1 MICKHEILCKWKDF
15 LCCSQ
20 SQVSPNTVGVP
31 DEPARCQVSIC
42 MREAAAKEGSE
53 WLCAWSPRFE
63 PQSSGDRLQAELRKP
78 FSEGLCWPRES
89 KLCFLG
95 AQ

>member
-53 WLCAWSPRFE
+53 WLPGHPDSSPSPAGTVSR
-63 PQSSGDRLQAELRKP
+63 QS
-78 FSEGLCWPRES
+78 
-89 KLCFLG
+89 
-95 AQ
+95 